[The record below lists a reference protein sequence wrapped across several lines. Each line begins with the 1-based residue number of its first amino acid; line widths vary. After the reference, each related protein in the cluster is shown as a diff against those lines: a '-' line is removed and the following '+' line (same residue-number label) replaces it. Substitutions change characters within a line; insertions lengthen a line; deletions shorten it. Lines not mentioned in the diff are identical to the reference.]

1 MSVLRFLKDYLR
13 ISTLLSIPLILAI
26 LLITRFQGD
35 KGTSPP
41 VIGEGQPPSKMTV
54 SDFQENRTYFIEK
67 YPALLKHENNVNM
80 SDENAVKIL
89 NDAMDLAAEYWNEE
103 GEAPKSQ
110 EELLDY
116 VNAVVEKTKDIN
128 WPTYIQELN
137 GRIQEVNK
145 FIDGREER
153 KAELEAFKAQVDE
166 DYIFALS
173 LLERLDILQKDMQ
186 QLDDQAKTALQN
198 IASLKES
205 PAAEP
210 SEDTTFFNEVET
222 IEYPQSLLER
232 EAPLNENAP
241 AELKFLSHPQ
251 ALTFLIEPEMSAS
264 ALPWYNL
271 LTTSLGKWERD
282 FFDQYPNALSATLF
296 TVEEFT
302 EVFPTEK
309 DLQLLRDEQN
319 EMLVDVTQRVRKLIE
334 SNTPGSREEKLS
346 ITRNILSQYWGNNF
360 ADHVMGELQ

>member
-1 MSVLRFLKDYLR
+1 MSILRFLKDYLR

-26 LLITRFQGD
+26 LLTMHFHRG
-35 KGTSPP
+35 KETSPP
-41 VIGEGQPPSKMTV
+41 VVAEGEPPSKMTV
-54 SDFQENRTYFIEK
+54 SDFQENRTHFIEK
-67 YPALLKHENNVNM
+67 YPALLKHENSVNM
-80 SDENAVKIL
+80 SDENAVKTL
-89 NDAMDLAAEYWNEE
+89 NDAMDLAAEYWNKE

-110 EELLDY
+110 EELLEY
-116 VNAVVEKTKDIN
+116 VNAVVEKTKDID

-137 GRIQEVNK
+137 ARIQEVDE

-186 QLDDQAKTALQN
+186 QLDDQAKAALQN

-205 PAAEP
+205 PAAKP
-210 SEDTTFFNEVET
+210 PEDTTFPDEAET
-222 IEYPQSLLER
+222 IEYPRGGLVR
-232 EAPLNENAP
+232 EVPLNENAP
-241 AELKFLSHPQ
+241 EELKFLSHPQ
-251 ALTFLIEPEMSAS
+251 ALSSLVEPEMSAS
-264 ALPWYNL
+264 TLSWYNL

-296 TVEEFT
+296 TVEEFA

-309 DLQLLRDEQN
+309 DRQLLRDEQN

-360 ADHVMGELQ
+360 ADHVMSELQ